1 MTQVRGGFMINRDF
15 YLDCI
20 IRNMWNGEVKV
31 ITGIRRCGKS
41 TLLFDLFGDYLL
53 KTKGVPEDHI
63 IKLEL
68 DQRRHYKYRN
78 PITLCEYVEDIVE
91 YAFPFSFDVMEAAG
105 DWHYGGNSPF
115 SKEDMKNKKCPCL
128 IIKKI
133 DTDDWYFD
141 NQDFSTLLGSKE
153 DDVLKIYFNDDYEI
167 LDSKIK
173 HFGGV
178 YLGKG
183 HMYE

>member
-1 MTQVRGGFMINRDF
+1 M
-15 YLDCI
+15 
-20 IRNMWNGEVKV
+20 KV
-31 ITGIRRCGKS
+31 IDFRTKGNVIK
-41 TLLFDLFGDYLL
+41 LYFGDNNDNDYWGDDWDD
-53 KTKGVPEDHI
+53 TPYEHNAGTV
-63 IKLEL
+63 
-68 DQRRHYKYRN
+68 YS
-78 PITLCEYVEDIVE
+78 EYVEDIVE